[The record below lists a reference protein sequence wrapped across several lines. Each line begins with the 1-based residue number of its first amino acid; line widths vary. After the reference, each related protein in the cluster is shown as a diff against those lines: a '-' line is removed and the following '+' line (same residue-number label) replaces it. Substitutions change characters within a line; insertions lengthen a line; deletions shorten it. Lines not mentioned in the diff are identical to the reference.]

1 MGKLRALL
9 RSYKITYTVYNFFN
23 KKKLSHNK
31 NAYKAFGIKK
41 KLHDSISS
49 NDFAHMPNGNVP
61 WIDTETET
69 FNATLEELQLPASL
83 KAQVLQFR
91 HQGFLHLHNFLA
103 VQDVQ
108 KINDEIQHL
117 LNTKQVQYNEAQK
130 IMFANQKSTHI
141 DGITKNQS
149 LIHLLS
155 TLLGEPVI
163 PFQTINFIKGSSQKA
178 HSDSIHMTTYP
189 EGYLIAVWIPL
200 EPTDADNGPL
210 FYYEGS
216 HTLPYLLEKDLQLNT
231 GNRIHDDAYTKYEAA
246 IDALVKQKQLQPKQL
261 HAIPGDIFIWH
272 ANLLHGGAPII
283 NQNRTRKSMVIHY
296 FADGVVKYHDIT
308 QRPALIN

>member
-1 MGKLRALL
+1 MGKWRALL

-23 KKKLSHNK
+23 KKRLSHNK
-31 NAYKAFGIKK
+31 NAYKAFGVKK
-41 KLHDSISS
+41 MLHDSISS
-49 NDFAHMPNGNVP
+49 NDFAFMPKGNVP

-69 FNATLEELQLPASL
+69 FNTALEKLQLQAAI
-83 KAQVLQFR
+83 KEQVLQFR
-91 HQGFLHLHNFLA
+91 QKGFLHLHNFLTLQE
-103 VQDVQ
+103 VQH
-108 KINDEIQHL
+108 INDDIQHL
-117 LNTKQVQYNEAQK
+117 LTTKQVQYNEAQK
-130 IMFANQKSTHI
+130 IMFANQKSAHI
-141 DGITKNQS
+141 DNITKKHA

-155 TLLGEPVI
+155 TLLGKPVI

-216 HTLPYLLEKDLQLNT
+216 HTLPYLLEKDLQLNAGT
-231 GNRIHDDAYTKYEAA
+231 RIHNDAYAKYEAA
-246 IDALVKQKQLQPKQL
+246 IENLVQQRQLQPKQL
-261 HAIPGDIFIWH
+261 HAMPGDVFIWH

-283 NQNRTRKSMVIHY
+283 DPNRTRKSMVVHY
-296 FADGVVKYHDIT
+296 FADGVIKYHDIT